1 MRLAGSFA
9 SSTATS
15 SRCTAS
21 PAKNSGTATRRR
33 TGGARSATVSF
44 RPSRTSTTESTE
56 PRPGPSLITTTSA
69 GMSSGAVPSA
79 AVRNACVGCSARAAT
94 RLRGSSRELAA
105 VRSITPSLSTRISGR
120 RTAMADVAERLFAT
134 CRRCGRMMAQA
145 SAQGRPRLYCDALDC
160 KRARSAERLRESRR
174 RRSVPVTTVTFGT
187 NDQLIAE
194 VAKLYLADGAVIAD
208 VTYSS
213 GRFWKKANL
222 SRFTFLASYLIP
234 SPAQRVPVLACDFR
248 ALPYATGSV
257 DALIFDPPYIH
268 APGKGMLNHRYN
280 GLQTTDLA
288 SYAAI
293 MALYKDGMTE
303 AARVLRHGA

>member
-1 MRLAGSFA
+1 
-9 SSTATS
+9 
-15 SRCTAS
+15 
-21 PAKNSGTATRRR
+21 
-33 TGGARSATVSF
+33 
-44 RPSRTSTTESTE
+44 
-56 PRPGPSLITTTSA
+56 
-69 GMSSGAVPSA
+69 
-79 AVRNACVGCSARAAT
+79 
-94 RLRGSSRELAA
+94 
-105 VRSITPSLSTRISGR
+105 
-120 RTAMADVAERLFAT
+120 
-134 CRRCGRMMAQA
+134 MMAQA

-213 GRFWKKANL
+213 GRFWKKVNL
-222 SRFTFLASYLIP
+222 SRFTFLASDLIP
-234 SPAQRVPVLACDFR
+234 SPGQRVPVLACDFR

-288 SYAAI
+288 SYADI

-303 AARVLRHGA
+303 AARVLRDGGQLWVKCKDTLASDRQRWSHITIYELAQDMGLYPRDLFLLVPPAPSSVTTGRWARQLHARKVHSYLWIFETGGFKRRG